1 MAYLD
6 EQLDMKEGSEDTAP
20 GHIDGR
26 TDEELL
32 KASIDDPSLF
42 GLLIDRYQHTF
53 FRVAYRVVR
62 QKQEA
67 EDVAQEAFTKM
78 YLYANRFFLRPDGV
92 FKAWGYTIVTRTAL
106 NHLRSRARHNNLEY
120 LDDVQHEAIPAF
132 DSAINNFGTR
142 TIVTAA
148 LKEIP
153 DQFREVI
160 EKYYLEDKSYKMIS
174 AEMKISEPTLKIRLY
189 RARKALKDVI
199 GKYL

>member
-1 MAYLD
+1 MVYLD
-6 EQLDMKEGSEDTAP
+6 EQLDTREGSEGTAP
-20 GHIDGR
+20 GYIDGR

-42 GLLIDRYQHTF
+42 ALLVDRYQHSF

-78 YLYANRFFLRPDGV
+78 YLYANRFFLRSDGV

-106 NHLRSRARHNNLEY
+106 NHLRSRARHNGVEY
-120 LDDVQHEAIPAF
+120 FDGEQYEAIPAF

-174 AEMKISEPTLKIRLY
+174 SEMNISEPTLKIRLH
-189 RARKALKDVI
+189 RARKTLKNVI

>member
-6 EQLDMKEGSEDTAP
+6 EKLDIEEGIGDATP

-42 GLLIDRYQHTF
+42 GLLVDRYQHTF

-92 FKAWGYTIVTRTAL
+92 FRAWGYTIVTRTAL

-120 LDDVQHEAIPAF
+120 FDGAEYEAIPAF
-132 DSAINNFGTR
+132 DSVINNFGTR

-160 EKYYLEDKSYKMIS
+160 EKYYLEDKSYKTIAS
-174 AEMKISEPTLKIRLY
+174 EMRVSESTLKIRLY
-189 RARKALKDVI
+189 RARRALKNVI

>member
-6 EQLDMKEGSEDTAP
+6 EKLDLEEGAGDTVP
-20 GHIDGR
+20 GHIDVR

-42 GLLIDRYQHTF
+42 GLLVDRYQHTF
-53 FRVAYRVVR
+53 FRVAYRIVR

-106 NHLRSRARHNNLEY
+106 NHLRSRARHDNCEY
-120 LDDVQHEAIPAF
+120 LDGMEYEAIPAF
-132 DSAINNFGTR
+132 DSSINNFGTR

-160 EKYYLEDKSYKMIS
+160 EKYYLEDKSYKTIAS
-174 AEMKISEPTLKIRLY
+174 EMKVSEPTLKIRLY
-189 RARKALKDVI
+189 RARQALRGVI

>member
-6 EQLDMKEGSEDTAP
+6 EQLDIKEDVRDIAP
-20 GHIDGR
+20 GHSDTR

-42 GLLIDRYQHTF
+42 GLLVDRYQHTF

-78 YLYANRFFLRPDGV
+78 YLYAHRFFLRPDGV

-120 LDDVQHEAIPAF
+120 FDGAEYEAIPAF
-132 DSAINNFGTR
+132 DTTISNFGTR
-142 TIVTAA
+142 TMVAAA

-160 EKYYLEDKSYKMIS
+160 EKYYLEDKSYKMVAS
-174 AEMKISEPTLKIRLY
+174 EMKISEPTLKIRLY
-189 RARKALKDVI
+189 RGRKALRDVI